1 MSHYHDPSDMN
12 LLKQMKKAAP
22 REFSAWMK
30 LDEIVGIE
38 DSAIPLK
45 YRELI
50 AVACTHL
57 TLCVYCMEEH
67 VQNAKKAGATREEL
81 VETSLLAAALRAGAA
96 GAHGALALKMYDA
109 APTPQSQT
117 IAAQTEQGISY
128 V

>member
-1 MSHYHDPSDMN
+1 MNHYHDPSDMTR
-12 LLKQMKKAAP
+12 LRDMRRAAP
-22 REFSAWMK
+22 REFSAWTA

-38 DSAIPLK
+38 DGAIPRK

-57 TLCVYCMEEH
+57 TQCVYCMEEH
-67 VQNAKKAGATREEL
+67 VGSAKAAGATKAEL

-109 APTPQSQT
+109 ADAPSEPVDASLKAPNQ
-117 IAAQTEQGISY
+117 AD
-128 V
+128 